1 MPFILFKFVALA
13 FLLASIFSC
22 TSKPTHLIVSPQVYL
37 APSNLLT
44 NKAVNIAVVDMR
56 TSTHIIQILE
66 KDEAAVILSAELRL
80 EDTIEE
86 LLVSHWKRQGLV
98 ITSPTENNMTVT
110 IEKAIISVAQE
121 SVSYTTQSEIIIK
134 VTIDND
140 EQTLTSSF
148 KKRAYSEGALQA
160 DIAVL
165 EREFNQHLSALLKQ
179 ILISKD
185 IRNFL

>member
-1 MPFILFKFVALA
+1 MPLISFKFVALA
-13 FLLASIFSC
+13 FLLVSIFSC
-22 TSKPTHLIVSPQVYL
+22 GTTPTHLIVSPQVYL
-37 APSNLLT
+37 APSNLLA
-44 NKAVNIAVVDMR
+44 NKVVDITVVDMR

-80 EDTIEE
+80 EDTIQD
-86 LLVSHWKRQGLV
+86 LLVSHWQRQGLV
-98 ITSPTENNMTVT
+98 FTNPTENNMVVT
-110 IEKAIISVAQE
+110 IEKAIISVEQE
-121 SVSYTTQSEIIIK
+121 SVTYTTQSEIIIK

-140 EQTLTSSF
+140 KQTLTSSF
-148 KKRAYSEGALQA
+148 KKRAYSDGALQA

-185 IRNFL
+185 IEKFL